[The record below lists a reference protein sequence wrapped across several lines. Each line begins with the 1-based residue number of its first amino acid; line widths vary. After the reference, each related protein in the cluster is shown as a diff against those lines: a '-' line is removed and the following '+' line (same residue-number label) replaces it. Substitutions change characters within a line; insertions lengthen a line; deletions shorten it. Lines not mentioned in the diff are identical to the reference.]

1 MKKIFVT
8 ICLFFVSIYSNGQQQ
23 TPYEKKCYSLTV
35 QLFKKLGVDESIL
48 NKSNKL
54 SDLESLFAMSS
65 IMQKLYTD
73 QGIMILSAYS
83 RELKEAEKLKTSV
96 DFQREK
102 DNKEQA
108 EKKAKIEEL
117 EFEIKRA
124 RIAKEEAERR
134 RTEELNNS
142 DLYKIKAEVA
152 TEFNSWLKKGE
163 FEKTDDYN
171 IRMKEKCLEGFQKI
185 NNDIITRKIDKI
197 KSEHIEFVL
206 KEYNA
211 DKEMFIVAINFK
223 NLKWTDYI
231 KVPIKKAPEFK
242 QNFLIDREKTI
253 YRNWGINDN
262 QLYPFQVVV
271 TDFETKS
278 NFEFILPLENFEE
291 LKISTKSLGFNNT
304 NFDNLEFNFNDYQIK
319 SQIIREKEPQPDLS
333 DEYDKIFTV
342 VQIPAE
348 FPGGGSAWSR
358 YLERSL
364 NKKIPFEGAPPGR
377 YTVVVAF
384 TVSKTGAVSDIIAE
398 NDPGYGCKS
407 EAIRIIRD
415 GPSWKPAVQNGRN
428 VVYRHRQTLTFV
440 VSDN

>member
-23 TPYEKKCYSLTV
+23 TAYEKKCYSLTV

-102 DNKEQA
+102 DKKEQA

-253 YRNWGINDN
+253 YRNWGKG
-262 QLYPFQVVV
+262 VCV
-271 TDFETKS
+271 
-278 NFEFILPLENFEE
+278 
-291 LKISTKSLGFNNT
+291 
-304 NFDNLEFNFNDYQIK
+304 
-319 SQIIREKEPQPDLS
+319 
-333 DEYDKIFTV
+333 
-342 VQIPAE
+342 
-348 FPGGGSAWSR
+348 
-358 YLERSL
+358 
-364 NKKIPFEGAPPGR
+364 
-377 YTVVVAF
+377 
-384 TVSKTGAVSDIIAE
+384 
-398 NDPGYGCKS
+398 
-407 EAIRIIRD
+407 
-415 GPSWKPAVQNGRN
+415 
-428 VVYRHRQTLTFV
+428 
-440 VSDN
+440 